1 MTDGKLAW
9 KARDK
14 YQIAIFALST
24 EQSVIPE
31 GIWVHVLV
39 SFDSVSGFAKIFVNG
54 HQKALAKFAKEVP
67 IGGDWGEILIGGR
80 SLGSQDLGGYM
91 DELVMYNWEL
101 DASEISYVM
110 KYCPDH
116 PKLVSFTVHIPLK

>member
-1 MTDGKLAW
+1 M
-9 KARDK
+9 
-14 YQIAIFALST
+14 
-24 EQSVIPE
+24 
-31 GIWVHVLV
+31 HVLV